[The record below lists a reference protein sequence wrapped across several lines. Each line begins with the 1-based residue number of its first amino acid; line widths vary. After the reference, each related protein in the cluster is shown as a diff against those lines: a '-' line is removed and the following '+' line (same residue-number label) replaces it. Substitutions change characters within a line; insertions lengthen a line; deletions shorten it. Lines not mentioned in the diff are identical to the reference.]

1 MNKHQEFLDLIE
13 ELNEQIAENKFF
25 ENLGMGFSYSTTG
38 YSDLIKFGNF
48 TLYCSENDSLSEWDV
63 LSCQYIDISLKK
75 FVIKQLFILSEEMF
89 NISQELQKIKYE

>member
-25 ENLGMGFSYSTTG
+25 ENLGIGFSYSTTG

-48 TLYCSENDSLSEWDV
+48 TLYCSENDSLSEWDGTQAEQLLKLESV
-63 LSCQYIDISLKK
+63 RKWQPLSHRLRWA
-75 FVIKQLFILSEEMF
+75 
-89 NISQELQKIKYE
+89 